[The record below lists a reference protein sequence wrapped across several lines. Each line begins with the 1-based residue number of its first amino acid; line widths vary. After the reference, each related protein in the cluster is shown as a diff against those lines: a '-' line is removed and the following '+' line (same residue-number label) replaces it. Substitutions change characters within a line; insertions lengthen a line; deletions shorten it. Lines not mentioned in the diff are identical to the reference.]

1 MSLSIHC
8 SRYTFVTLIS
18 YIYSSMEI
26 LGYMA
31 ALLIGL
37 SLGLIG
43 GGGSILTVP
52 VLVYLIGLSP
62 VISTAYSL
70 FIVGLTSLVGS
81 YKFYKKGLVSMKTA
95 VIFGLPSNVAVYLT
109 RRYLV
114 PAIPDQIFSV
124 GDFTVTKGIMLMLL
138 FAGLMVFASISMIK
152 KKKAVPAIPA
162 DPVDEN
168 IDTQLDVEHSNP
180 ADLHPE
186 PKFNYGGILAE
197 GLVVGTLTGLVG
209 AGGGFLIIPALVLF
223 SKLDMKTAVGT
234 SLLIIAAK
242 SLLGFLGDI
251 YNYEINWLFLGIFS
265 TISISGIFVG
275 TFLSSKI
282 HADKLKTAF
291 GWFVLVMGLYIICK
305 ELFF

>member
-1 MSLSIHC
+1 
-8 SRYTFVTLIS
+8 
-18 YIYSSMEI
+18 MEI
-26 LGYMA
+26 LGYIA

-81 YKFYKKGLVSMKTA
+81 YKFYKNGLVSMKTA
-95 VIFGLPSNVAVYLT
+95 IVFGIPSIVAVYLT

-114 PAIPDQIFSV
+114 PAIPDEIFTV
-124 GDFTVTKGIMLMLL
+124 GDFVVTKGIMLMLL
-138 FAGLMVFASISMIK
+138 FAGLMVFASFSMIK
-152 KKKAVPAIPA
+152 KKKVPVTAPTEPV
-162 DPVDEN
+162 DMVDEN
-168 IDTQLDVEHSNP
+168 IDTEIDVEGNGTP
-180 ADLHPE
+180 HPE

-223 SKLDMKTAVGT
+223 SKLDMKMAVGT

-242 SLLGFLGDI
+242 SLFGFIGDVF
-251 YNYEINWLFLGIFS
+251 NYEIDWMFLGIFS
-265 TISISGIFVG
+265 AISIVGIFIG
-275 TFLSSKI
+275 TYLSAKI

-291 GWFVLVMGLYIICK
+291 GWFVLVMGLYIIGK

>member
-1 MSLSIHC
+1 
-8 SRYTFVTLIS
+8 
-18 YIYSSMEI
+18 MEI
-26 LGYMA
+26 LGYIA

-81 YKFYKKGLVSMKTA
+81 YKFYKNGLVSMKTA
-95 VIFGLPSNVAVYLT
+95 VVFGLPSIVAVYLT

-114 PAIPDQIFSV
+114 PAIPEEIFSV
-124 GDFTVTKGIMLMLL
+124 GDFMVTKGIMLMLL

-152 KKKAVPAIPA
+152 KKKVPVTAPT
-162 DPVDEN
+162 DSVDMVDEN
-168 IDTQLDVEHSNP
+168 IDTEIDVEGNGTP
-180 ADLHPE
+180 HPK

-223 SKLDMKTAVGT
+223 SKLDMKMAVGT

-242 SLLGFLGDI
+242 SLFGFIGDI
-251 YNYEINWLFLGIFS
+251 FNYEIDWMFLGIFS
-265 TISISGIFVG
+265 AISIAGIFIG
-275 TFLSSKI
+275 TFLSAKI

-291 GWFVLVMGLYIICK
+291 GWFVLVMGMYIIGK

>member
-1 MSLSIHC
+1 
-8 SRYTFVTLIS
+8 
-18 YIYSSMEI
+18 MEI
-26 LGYMA
+26 LGYIA

-52 VLVYLIGLSP
+52 VLVYLLGLSP

-81 YKFYKKGLVSMKTA
+81 YKFYQKGLVSMKTA
-95 VIFGLPSNVAVYLT
+95 VVFGLPSIVAVYLT

-114 PAIPDQIFSV
+114 PAIPENLFTV
-124 GDFTVTKGIMLMLL
+124 GDLAVTKGVLLMLL

-152 KKKAVPAIPA
+152 KKKEVPAEPA
-162 DPVDEN
+162 DVVDEN
-168 IDTQLDVEHSNP
+168 IDTELDVEHTDP
-180 ADLHPE
+180 KEVHPK

-223 SKLDMKTAVGT
+223 SKLDMKMAVGT
-234 SLLIIAAK
+234 SLLIIAVK
-242 SLLGFLGDI
+242 SLFGFIGDVF
-251 YNYEINWLFLGIFS
+251 NYEIDWLFLGIFS
-265 TISISGIFVG
+265 AISIAGIFIG
-275 TFLSSKI
+275 TYLSTKI
-282 HADKLKTAF
+282 HADKLKTSF
-291 GWFVLVMGLYIICK
+291 GWFVLVMGIYIIIK
-305 ELFF
+305 EIFFA

>member
-1 MSLSIHC
+1 
-8 SRYTFVTLIS
+8 
-18 YIYSSMEI
+18 MEI
-26 LGYMA
+26 LGYFA

-81 YKFYKKGLVSMKTA
+81 YKFYKNGLVSMKTA
-95 VIFGLPSNVAVYLT
+95 VVFGLPSIVAVYLT

-114 PAIPDQIFSV
+114 PAIPEEIFSV
-124 GDFTVTKGIMLMLL
+124 GDFLVTKGILLMLL
-138 FAGLMVFASISMIK
+138 FAGLMVFASISMIRK
-152 KKKAVPAIPA
+152 KKTLPADAA

-168 IDTQLDVEHSNP
+168 IDTALDVEHTDP
-180 ADLHPE
+180 AEKHPK

-223 SKLDMKTAVGT
+223 SKLDMKMAVGT

-242 SLLGFLGDI
+242 SLFGFIGDI
-251 YNYEINWLFLGIFS
+251 FNYEIDWMFLAIFSSISIAGIF
-265 TISISGIFVG
+265 IG
-275 TFLSSKI
+275 TFLSAKI

-291 GWFVLVMGLYIICK
+291 GWFVLVMGMYIIGK

>member
-1 MSLSIHC
+1 
-8 SRYTFVTLIS
+8 
-18 YIYSSMEI
+18 MEI
-26 LGYMA
+26 FGYVA

-81 YKFYKKGLVSMKTA
+81 YKFYKKGLVSLKTA
-95 VIFGLPSNVAVYLT
+95 IVFGLPSIVAVYLT

-114 PAIPDQIFSV
+114 PAIPDTIFAV
-124 GDFTVTKGIMLMLL
+124 GDFMVTKGVLLMLL
-138 FAGLMVFASISMIK
+138 FAGLMVFAASSMIK
-152 KKKAVPAIPA
+152 KKKDPVKDPVE
-162 DPVDEN
+162 PVDEN
-168 IDTQLDVEHSNP
+168 IDTALDVGHENP
-180 ADLHPE
+180 KAVHPK
-186 PKFNYGGILAE
+186 PKFNYAGILAE

-223 SKLDMKTAVGT
+223 SKLDMKMAVGT
-234 SLLIIAAK
+234 SLLIIATK
-242 SLLGFLGDI
+242 SLFGFIGDI
-251 YNYEINWLFLGIFS
+251 YNYEIDWMFLGIFS
-265 TISISGIFVG
+265 TISIAGIFIG
-275 TFLSSKI
+275 TFLSAKI
-282 HADKLKTAF
+282 HADKLKTSF
-291 GWFVLVMGLYIICK
+291 GWFVLLMGFYIIGK

>member
-1 MSLSIHC
+1 
-8 SRYTFVTLIS
+8 
-18 YIYSSMEI
+18 MEI
-26 LGYMA
+26 LGYIA

-52 VLVYLIGLSP
+52 VLVYLLGLSP

-81 YKFYKKGLVSMKTA
+81 YKFYQKGLVSMKTA
-95 VIFGLPSNVAVYLT
+95 VVFGLPSIVAVYLT

-114 PAIPDQIFSV
+114 PAIPENLFTV
-124 GDFTVTKGIMLMLL
+124 GDLAVTKGVLLMLL

-152 KKKAVPAIPA
+152 KKKEAPTEPA
-162 DPVDEN
+162 DVIDEN
-168 IDTQLDVEHSNP
+168 IDTELDVEHTDP
-180 ADLHPE
+180 AEKHPK

-223 SKLDMKTAVGT
+223 SKLDMKMAVGT
-234 SLLIIAAK
+234 SLLIIAVK
-242 SLLGFLGDI
+242 SLFGFIGDI
-251 YNYEINWLFLGIFS
+251 YNYEIDWMFLGIFS
-265 TISISGIFVG
+265 TISIAGIFIG
-275 TFLSSKI
+275 TYLSTKI
-282 HADKLKTAF
+282 HADKLKTSF
-291 GWFVLVMGLYIICK
+291 GWFVLVMGIYIIIK
-305 ELFF
+305 EIFFA